1 MEKQKRTYS
10 QEFKIKAVELC
21 KHRGTL
27 QPVAAELGVSAKNLS
42 RWKQEHEAGK
52 LDGTSRPV
60 VPKSSGELENIALRK
75 ALREAELERDI
86 LKKALCIF
94 SKSDR

>member
-10 QEFKIKAVELC
+10 PEFKTKAVELC
-21 KHRGTL
+21 NHRGNL
-27 QPVAAELGVSAKNLS
+27 QSVAAELDVSAKNLS
-42 RWKQEHEAGK
+42 RWKQEHGAGK
-52 LDGTSRPV
+52 LDGTPRPA
-60 VPKSSGELENIALRK
+60 VPKSSGALENIALRK

>member
-10 QEFKIKAVELC
+10 PEFKLKAVELSNL
-21 KHRGTL
+21 RGSSA
-27 QPVAAELGVSAKNLS
+27 QVASELDISPKNLS
-42 RWKQEHEAGK
+42 RWKQEYGAGK
-52 LDGTSRPV
+52 LDGNPKPT
-60 VPKSSGELENIALRK
+60 VPKSTEELENIALRK